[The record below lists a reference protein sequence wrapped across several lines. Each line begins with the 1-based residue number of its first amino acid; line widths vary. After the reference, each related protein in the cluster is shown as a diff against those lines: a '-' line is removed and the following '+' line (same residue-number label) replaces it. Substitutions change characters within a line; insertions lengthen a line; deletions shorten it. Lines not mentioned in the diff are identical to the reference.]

1 MTSDDDFSTYEFSPN
16 LPLDPHLFPGYF
28 NMDTP
33 FSIPNP
39 TLGFI
44 YPGSPPPCMFPTE
57 DPVGQTRTLEKHPCP
72 QLSHPPTSAQYQVPS
87 ILSQLLLHLHC
98 LFSHSFCLVGQ
109 RRTGIGELGCQSI
122 SPDFATTD
130 RGPGHV
136 LEAWVPHL
144 EQQRPASW
152 ACCKDQAFML
162 HCIFHPESVTK
173 CCGGGNVCACSVA
186 QSCPGLYN
194 PKDSSQQGSSVHGT
208 FQARILE

>member
-28 NMDTP
+28 NLDTP

-39 TLGFI
+39 TRGFI
-44 YPGSPPPCMFPTE
+44 YPGSPPPCMFPTK

-87 ILSQLLLHLHC
+87 ILSPQLLLHLHC
-98 LFSHSFCLVGQ
+98 LLSHSFLLVGQ
-109 RRTGIGELGCQSI
+109 RRAGMGELGCLSI

-130 RGPGHV
+130 RGPGH
-136 LEAWVPHL
+136 LSEA
-144 EQQRPASW
+144 W

-162 HCIFHPESVTK
+162 HCIFHPESVT
-173 CCGGGNVCACSVA
+173 
-186 QSCPGLYN
+186 
-194 PKDSSQQGSSVHGT
+194 
-208 FQARILE
+208 